1 MPKMN
6 GLELTKAIKSKEA
19 LAKTPVVLITSMT
32 DSEYRKKGEDVGADA
47 FFVKSSFD
55 QSNLLDVIKNLI

>member
-1 MPKMN
+1 MN
-6 GLELTKAIKSKEA
+6 GLQLTTAIKSAQA
-19 LAKTPVVLITSMT
+19 LCKTPVVLITSMT
-32 DSEYRKKGEDVGADA
+32 DSDYRKKGEEAGADA